1 MYRHK
6 TFLSFV
12 GKKKPYHKGH
22 EGRHLETTRLNQSPQ
37 IASADQPHLIR
48 AIGRWSLAALTIN
61 SIIGSGIF
69 GLPSAVAK
77 LVGQHSPEAVLIA
90 GAIIAVVMACFAEV
104 ASYFT
109 QAGGPYLYARAAFG
123 RLVGIEIGWM
133 FWLVRITAP
142 AANANLFVSYIGE
155 FWPVAGNALPRL
167 SILTILIGGLAL
179 INYRDVRAGTQTSN
193 LFTVAKL
200 LPLAVVIIAGLLY
213 VTLGHP
219 LAYMAMPPPSRQSW
233 LSAILLLIFSYGGFE
248 SAVTPM
254 AEAKNPR
261 RDSAFGLFVALI
273 TCAVVYTALQW
284 LVVTML
290 PNAGSSER
298 PLADVA
304 ALAIGRGGAVLVA
317 VGALVSM
324 YGYLSAN
331 MLAVPRITFAL
342 AENRD
347 FPRIFAAIHPRFRTP
362 YVSILIFAVLTWIFA
377 AAGSFAWNVTLSAVA
392 RLFCYG
398 TTCGALLV
406 FRRTRQGAALFR
418 MPGGGILAIVGVLI
432 CLGLLTQVEL
442 KQSLILIAT
451 LAVAFL
457 NWVIVRKRVIA

>member
-1 MYRHK
+1 M
-6 TFLSFV
+6 
-12 GKKKPYHKGH
+12 
-22 EGRHLETTRLNQSPQ
+22 
-37 IASADQPHLIR
+37 
-48 AIGRWSLAALTIN
+48 
-61 SIIGSGIF
+61 
-69 GLPSAVAK
+69 
-77 LVGQHSPEAVLIA
+77 
-90 GAIIAVVMACFAEV
+90 
-104 ASYFT
+104 
-109 QAGGPYLYARAAFG
+109 YAREAFG

-155 FWPVAGNALPRL
+155 FWPSAGNALPRL
-167 SILTILIGGLAL
+167 LMLTLLIGGLAL

-200 LPLAVVIIAGLLY
+200 VPLAIVMIAGFVY
-213 VTLGHP
+213 VAMGHP
-219 LAYMAMPPPSRQSW
+219 LVHAAMVAPSRKSW

-261 RDSAFGLFVALI
+261 RDSAFGLLIALI
-273 TCAVVYTALQW
+273 TCAVIYTALQW
-284 LVVTML
+284 LVVNLL
-290 PNAGSSER
+290 PNAALSER

-304 ALAIGRGGAVLVA
+304 ALAIGRGGAVLIA
-317 VGALVSM
+317 MGALVSI

-347 FPRIFAAIHPRFRTP
+347 FPQIFAAIHPRFRTP
-362 YVSILIFAVLTWIFA
+362 YFSIFLFAVLTWIFA
-377 AAGSFAWNVTLSAVA
+377 AVGSFAWNVTLSAVA

-406 FRRTRQGAALFR
+406 FRRTRPGAALFR
-418 MPGGGILAIVGVLI
+418 MPGGQLLGLFGVLI
-432 CLGLLTQVEL
+432 CAGLLTQVDL
-442 KQSLILIAT
+442 NQSVILIAT

-457 NWVIVRKRVIA
+457 SWLMVRNTHPAATPTT